1 MRVLA
6 CGIGLLWSVTALA
19 NHGYGGLDLCT
30 LYPEIMPPGLDPALL
45 PQPQSRGARLLQSY
59 CTQCHKLPGPGRH
72 TAGEWPP
79 VLERM
84 NLLMDVASR
93 FGGLLGK
100 VAAPGAEER
109 EVLAAYLE
117 GNALQAM
124 PGEPRG
130 MGAAAFT
137 SHCGACHALPDA
149 GQHTLEG
156 WSAVLKRMQRDMT
169 VMRYPPPSQEV
180 MLQIQ
185 RYLQQQVPEE
195 QGTRT
200 GNSDQELPGNSAGQG
215 GLDAH
220 DLLNGERWMALG
232 PFLLLM
238 IVGLARWWRSRT

>member
-1 MRVLA
+1 
-6 CGIGLLWSVTALA
+6 
-19 NHGYGGLDLCT
+19 
-30 LYPEIMPPGLDPALL
+30 
-45 PQPQSRGARLLQSY
+45 
-59 CTQCHKLPGPGRH
+59 
-72 TAGEWPP
+72 
-79 VLERM
+79 M

-100 VAAPGAEER
+100 VAAPSAEER

-117 GNALQAM
+117 DNALQAM

-156 WSAVLKRMQRDMT
+156 WSAVLKRMQRNMT

-180 MLQIQ
+180 MVQIQ
-185 RYLQQQVPEE
+185 RYLQRHARTE
-195 QGTRT
+195 QGTLSG
-200 GNSDQELPGNSAGQG
+200 GNSGQAFAGNSAGRD
-215 GLDAH
+215 GLDAR

-238 IVGLARWWRSRT
+238 IVGLARWWRRRT